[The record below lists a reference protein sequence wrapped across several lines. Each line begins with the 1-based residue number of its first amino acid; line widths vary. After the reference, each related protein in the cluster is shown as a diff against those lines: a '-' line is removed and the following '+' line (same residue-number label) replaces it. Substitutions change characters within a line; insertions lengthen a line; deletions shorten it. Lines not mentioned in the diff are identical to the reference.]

1 MKLKTERDCIEN
13 NIKTMKRS
21 IERLE
26 RKPKSKKRDKAIRE
40 WEGRIK
46 YQEKRLNEYD

>member
-1 MKLKTERDCIEN
+1 MKLKTEQDCIKSNIEN
-13 NIKTMKRS
+13 YKRAL
-21 IERLE
+21 ERLE